1 MINIEG
7 IDKEEVLCALYNASK
22 VQGMGIFLSA
32 GIPMQVAEAKMLL
45 EHNKSFDYLHGKVM
59 KIDLSDDKQFEE
71 WLYDRDNGIGAAQKV
86 IDNLRAANTEH
97 IAD

>member
-7 IDKEEVLCALYNASK
+7 IDKAEVLCALYNASK

-32 GIPMQVAEAKMLL
+32 DIPMPVEEAQILL
-45 EHNKSFDYLHGKVM
+45 EYGTSFDYLHGKVM

-71 WLYDRDNGIGAAQKV
+71 RLYDRDNGIGAAQRV
-86 IDNLRAANTEH
+86 IDHLREKK
-97 IAD
+97 IYG